1 MASVD
6 LTIRIAG
13 ENGEGVLTVGD
24 VLAEALARCGLHIY
38 TFKNL
43 PAEIKGG
50 ASMVQVRF
58 ADREVRSPGD
68 ALDILMAWNQE
79 NYDIHVGEV
88 RSGGVV
94 LYDPGD
100 CEPRERSDVR
110 QIPVPLEQI
119 TKDIIKVMKSKNVL
133 AFGVLTSCLGVAFE
147 DGKQMVVDSRWGRRK
162 EFLESN
168 ISALQQA
175 YDYVTGQGIDLGI
188 RLPIKKQDGASQ
200 LILTGNDA
208 FCLGALAA
216 GCRYYAGYPIT
227 PASDVMETLAK
238 SMPKVGGVVVQTEDE
253 IAAITSIIGASFAG
267 AKVLTA
273 TSGPGLSLMVEA
285 LGLATMTEVPIVV
298 VDVQRGGPSTGLP
311 TKTEQSDLDL
321 ALYGRHGD
329 APRIVIAP
337 INAEDCFYAAV
348 QAFNLAEKYQIPVI
362 VLSDQHLS
370 QRAQG
375 IPRPDLSSLV
385 VLDRKQ
391 PPEGANGQ
399 TAQTYNRYAITE
411 DFISPMALPGKHDL
425 NYVATGLEHDEH
437 AHIDYSPDAHLLMTH
452 KRAKKL
458 EAAVYEP
465 DVVIRYGDED
475 AQVGLI
481 GWGSSY
487 GPILEAMERIQAK
500 GYKVA
505 SLIFKMISP
514 LPEEEATAFINSIPI
529 VSVVELNSSGQFANY
544 LQSRLGIRLRRFN
557 KYTGLPFKAG
567 EIEAYIEG
575 VLKNG

>member
-1 MASVD
+1 MTVD

-24 VLAEALARCGLHIY
+24 VLAEALARSGLHIY

-50 ASMVQVRF
+50 ASMVQVRVGD
-58 ADREVRSPGD
+58 AEVRSPGD

-88 RSGGVV
+88 KPGGVV
-94 LYDPGD
+94 LYDPGECTVGENGD
-100 CEPRERSDVR
+100 LR

-119 TKDIIKVMKSKNVL
+119 TKDVIKVMKSKNVL
-133 AFGVLTSCLGVAFE
+133 AFGVLTACLGVPFE
-147 DGKQMVVDSRWGRRK
+147 SGSQMVVESRWGRRK

-168 ISALQQA
+168 INALKQA
-175 YDYVTGQGIDLGI
+175 YEYVSGEGIDLGI
-188 RLPIKKQDGASQ
+188 RLPIEKRNGKPQ

-208 FCLGALAA
+208 LCMGALAA

-238 SMPKVGGVVVQTEDE
+238 SMPKVGGVILQTEDE
-253 IAAITSIIGASFAG
+253 IAAITSVIGASFTG
-267 AKVLTA
+267 AKAMTA
-273 TSGPGLSLMVEA
+273 TAGPGLSLMVEA
-285 LGLATMTEVPIVV
+285 LGLATMEEIPVVV

-337 INAEDCFYAAV
+337 THTEDCFYTSV
-348 QAFNLAEKYQIPVI
+348 QAFNLAEKYQTAVI

-375 IPRPDLSSLV
+375 IIRPDLSALTV
-385 VLDRKQ
+385 IDRKQ
-391 PPEGANGQ
+391 PAPDDNRSAHD
-399 TAQTYNRYAITE
+399 YNRYEMTE
-411 DFISPMALPGKHDL
+411 DFISPMSLPGKHAL

-437 AHIDYSPDAHLLMTH
+437 AHIDYSPDAHVRMTH
-452 KRAKKL
+452 KRARKL
-458 EAAVYEP
+458 EAVVREP
-465 DVVIRYGDED
+465 DMVTRFGDENPEM
-475 AQVGLI
+475 GLI
-481 GWGSSY
+481 GWGSSQ
-487 GPILEAMERIQAK
+487 GPILEAMERVRKK
-500 GYKVA
+500 GRRVSA
-505 SLIFKMISP
+505 LIFKLLSP
-514 LPEEEATAFINSIPI
+514 LPEEEARAFIASTPI
-529 VSVVELNSSGQFANY
+529 VSVVELNASGQFANY
-544 LQSRLGIRLRRFN
+544 LQSRLCVSLRRFN

-567 EIEAYIEG
+567 EIEQYIEG
-575 VLKNG
+575 VLNHG